1 MAALLGHEAA
11 DPGANSTNAISLSKW
26 PLQIRRTCAAS
37 AVYWSPKNLRTRA
50 DLRAR
55 TRKNGSEN
63 TIWEM
68 LPYRS

>member
-1 MAALLGHEAA
+1 MTVREGAGLRRRGVGSAWAPVSDCCFLRLLPQPVCH
-11 DPGANSTNAISLSKW
+11 
-26 PLQIRRTCAAS
+26 

-63 TIWEM
+63 TTWEM